1 MHHLFGVF
9 NLITYICTMS
19 KIVYISKEV
28 MKAKK
33 EELIIER
40 NNAIMSCNYKK
51 AEKLLAEI
59 QKLNHEIYYK

>member
-1 MHHLFGVF
+1 
-9 NLITYICTMS
+9 MS